1 MQRFREIAPGVLVAT
16 AQRRS
21 GHRTRPRP
29 GPIRPPGR
37 AADAAEFRR
46 RLDADTRYLDLLAA
60 GEPFSDPRCTQQ
72 WLRDWHEHQ
81 LRSVAGLGGDTP
93 G

>member
-1 MQRFREIAPGVLVAT
+1 MT
-16 AQRRS
+16 AGACS
-21 GHRTRPRP
+21 S
-29 GPIRPPGR
+29 IRPCPSSTSPRSPQTLTARDCGR
-37 AADAAEFRR
+37 SSEFRR

-60 GEPFSDPRCTQQ
+60 GEPFSDPRCTLQ

-81 LRSVAGLGGDTP
+81 LRSVAGLGGDIP